1 MTPMRASLA
10 VVFCLPLIL
19 TGCSLTGSD
28 APTVDQGLAIRG
40 SVYGG
45 QQPVVGARVYLLA
58 AGTGGYGGVSNS
70 LLLASGANTV
80 KDNFGGATNGFY
92 YVPTGAG
99 GVFTISSDYSCT
111 QNTQVY
117 LYTVSGDPGLG
128 TGTNNAISMMAALG
142 NCPSGGSFLS
152 SYPQVVVNEVS
163 TIAAAYSFAGFATD
177 PLHVSSPNT
186 SLALTGIKN
195 AFANAANL
203 AALGSGSALATT
215 PSGGIAPQG
224 TVYTLA
230 NILGACVNS
239 NGATTGPTNP
249 TGCYTLFTNATSDG
263 TPTGRTPSDTATA
276 AINIAHHAGA
286 NIDNLWGLVPAVP
299 AFGSGLTSEPND
311 FTLGIQYTSG
321 GVNAPNFIAIDDIG
335 NAWITNSGA
344 SSVSELSSNGT
355 AVSPAGG
362 FTGGSIDG
370 VSSVAIDLSGN
381 AWIANDHLSG
391 GSVVEL
397 SSGDTLVSGSNGYT
411 VGNLTSPYGI
421 AIDASNKAWVTNSL
435 NSSVSVLSGSGST
448 ISGVEYTDS
457 ALSTPYGI
465 AIDPTGAAWIAN
477 NAGNSVTKLSNVGA
491 VLSGPNGFTDP
502 SLDSPDAIAID
513 HSGDAW
519 ITNSASGSVTKFS
532 STGTILSGSGYT
544 GGGLNNPNAIAIDGS
559 GSAWIANLLSQSVTE
574 INNSGTI
581 VSGANGYTGGSVDL
595 PDAIAVDGSGNVWI
609 GNLGGEGITE
619 LIGAAT
625 PVVTP
630 LAAGVAN
637 NSLGTRP

>member
-1 MTPMRASLA
+1 MRATLA
-10 VVFCLPLIL
+10 IVFCLPLVL
-19 TGCSLTGSD
+19 TGCELTSSN
-28 APTVDQGLAIRG
+28 APTADPGVAIQG
-40 SVYGG
+40 SVHGG
-45 QQPVVGARVYLLA
+45 QQPIVGARVYLLA
-58 AGTGGYGGVSNS
+58 AGTGGYGGQSSS
-70 LLLASGANTV
+70 LLLATGANTV
-80 KDNFGGATNGFY
+80 QDKFGGATNNDY
-92 YVPTGAG
+92 YVTTGAG
-99 GVFTISSDYSCT
+99 GAFTISNDYSCT
-111 QNTQVY
+111 PTTQVY
-117 LYTVSGDPGLG
+117 LYAVGGDPGLG
-128 TGTNNAISMMAALG
+128 TGANAASGLMAALG
-142 NCPSGGSFLS
+142 KCPSSGNFLTS
-152 SYPQVVVNEVS
+152 TTPIPYIVINEVS
-163 TIAAAYSFAGFATD
+163 TVAAAYSFAGFATD
-177 PLHVSSPNT
+177 PTHVSSANT
-186 SLALTGIKN
+186 TLALTGVQN

-203 AALGSGSALATT
+203 AGIGSGAALATT
-215 PSGGIAPQG
+215 PSGGVAPQG

-249 TGCYTLFTNATSDG
+249 TACYTLFTNATSDG
-263 TPTGRTPSDTATA
+263 TPTGAQPSDTATA
-276 AINIAHHAGA
+276 AINIAHHPGV
-286 NIDNLWGLVPAVP
+286 NIDNLWGLVPGVP

-321 GVNAPNFIAIDDIG
+321 GVNAPNFIAIDGIG

-362 FTGGSIDG
+362 YTGGSIDG
-370 VSSVAIDLSGN
+370 LSSVAIDLAGN

-397 SSGDTLVSGSNGYT
+397 SSGDTLVSGSTGYT

-435 NSSVSVLSGSGST
+435 NSSVSVLSGSGLSIT
-448 ISGVEYTDS
+448 GVEYTDS
-457 ALSTPYGI
+457 ALSTPHGI
-465 AIDPTGAAWIAN
+465 AIDQAGAAWIAN
-477 NAGNSVTKLSNVGA
+477 NAGNSVTKLSGLGA

-502 SLDSPDAIAID
+502 SLNSPDAIAID
-513 HSGDAW
+513 HSGNAW
-519 ITNSASGSVTKFS
+519 ITNSANSSVTKFS

-559 GSAWIANLLSQSVTE
+559 GSAWVANLLSQSVTQ
-574 INNSGTI
+574 INNAGTI
-581 VSGANGYTGGSVDL
+581 VSGANGYSGGNVDL
-595 PDAIAVDGSGNVWI
+595 PDAIAIDGSGNVWI

-630 LAAGVAN
+630 LASGVAN
-637 NSLGTRP
+637 NSLGSRP